1 MKYHL
6 ICFSFLFVCACTDYQ
21 DDWVQMYGAAFANE
35 SELQPTSNADSY
47 IKPSFGEEHGTSS
60 STGHVNYFSS
70 SSQTDD
76 PGHYDAKSSS
86 SISDS
91 YFNEELLAAGKYGEF
106 LDSRD
111 GQVYKT
117 IEIGSLVWMAENLNY
132 SVAGSFCYKNNTS
145 YCAKYGRLY
154 TWNVAIDICPNG
166 WRLPTMYEFESLLT
180 GNGTNLKATSSWSSG
195 GCVKCNG
202 TNSTGFSALPAG
214 SRSSDGVFDFEGS
227 CTYLWSSTKGNAYY
241 NYELTLCGG
250 MANVESYEKEGALSV
265 RCVKDEIEKM
275 SSSSTALQSSSST
288 PKRMVAAY
296 IEDFFCT
303 ESELSDEQLDSLNNA
318 IEKNE
323 LKNTVIMD
331 KCPSGGELCDFGEAT
346 ITMYLYPNS
355 VMSCEGL
362 MQSFL
367 EI

>member
-1 MKYHL
+1 MKYYL

-21 DDWVQMYGAAFANE
+21 DDWVQMYGTAFANE

-60 STGHVNYFSS
+60 STGYVNYFSS

-76 PGHYDAKSSS
+76 SGHYDAKSSS

-132 SVAGSFCYKNNTS
+132 SVAGSYCYKNNEN

-154 TWNVAIDICPNG
+154 TWDVAIDVCPNG
-166 WRLPTMYEFESLLT
+166 WRLPTMYEFESLLK
-180 GNGTNLKATSSWSSG
+180 GDGSNLKATSGWSG
-195 GCVKCNG
+195 EGCVKCNG

-214 SRSSDGVFDFEGS
+214 SRSGDGVFDFEGS
-227 CTYLWSSTKGNAYY
+227 CAYFWSSTKGNTYY

-250 MANVESYEKEGALSV
+250 MANVESFEKEGALSV
-265 RCVKDEIEKM
+265 RCVKDEIGKM
-275 SSSSTALQSSSST
+275 SSSSVTLQSSSST
-288 PKRMVAAY
+288 TKRTIAVY
-296 IEDFFCT
+296 IEDFSCM
-303 ESELSDEQLDSLNNA
+303 ESELSDEQLDSLRNA
-318 IEKNE
+318 IAQNKVE
-323 LKNTVIMD
+323 NTVIMD
-331 KCPSGGELCDFGEAT
+331 KCPSGGEVCDLGET
-346 ITMYLYPNS
+346 TTTMYLYPNS
-355 VMSCEGL
+355 VMSCDGL
-362 MQSFL
+362 KLSSL